1 MYFVLQQRIIDPFQ
15 LVTYFSSFASG
26 VNSYLQEYAASILEV
41 EKEFNQYPDQPI
53 IIIKDH
59 LSDVFFDCWYSYL
72 VLFNSSSFV
81 FFLSVTERP
90 YQWQHLLDQ
99 SAVQLLSDWSRSDSY
114 NVQTVYL
121 WMFTIINRIYNKCIT
136 IFSNQLYQWILFGN
150 LNDPY
155 KYALT
160 VLFIS

>member
-59 LSDVFFDCWYSYL
+59 LSDVFFDC
-72 VLFNSSSFV
+72 
-81 FFLSVTERP
+81 
-90 YQWQHLLDQ
+90 
-99 SAVQLLSDWSRSDSY
+99 
-114 NVQTVYL
+114 
-121 WMFTIINRIYNKCIT
+121 
-136 IFSNQLYQWILFGN
+136 
-150 LNDPY
+150 
-155 KYALT
+155 
-160 VLFIS
+160 